1 MANSSEILQFWFGT
15 DQLEAPINEAHQ
27 QLWFTRDEAFD
38 QEIEERFGH
47 LVESAIA
54 GDLHSWRKTL
64 AGELAL
70 ILVCDQF
77 PRNIYRGTARAF
89 AGDPLALE
97 VALDVIERGDDVQ
110 LGLCQ
115 RAFLGMPLEHA
126 ESEQM
131 QRRSLDYF
139 NRLRMDYVDGASG
152 AAQAENFYQ
161 FAVAHQKVIDE
172 FGRYPHR
179 NASLGRESTTA
190 EREWLDQGGG
200 F

>member
-1 MANSSEILQFWFGT
+1 MATPSEILQFWFGS
-15 DQLEAPINEAHQ
+15 DQLEAPADEKHQ

-54 GDLHSWRKTL
+54 GELHSWRESL

-70 ILVCDQF
+70 VLVCDQF
-77 PRNIYRGTARAF
+77 TRNVYRGSARAF
-89 AGDPLALE
+89 TGDLLALE
-97 VALDVIERGDDVQ
+97 VALAVIERGDDLR
-110 LGLCQ
+110 LGLFQ

-126 ESEQM
+126 ESEHI
-131 QRRSLDYF
+131 QRRSVDYF
-139 NRLRMDYVDGASG
+139 NRLRMDYPDGASG
-152 AAQAENFYQ
+152 AAKAESFYQ
-161 FAVAHQKVIDE
+161 YALAHQKVIDE

-179 NASLGRESTTA
+179 NGPLGRESTTT
-190 EREWLDQGGG
+190 EREWLEQGGG

>member
-1 MANSSEILQFWFGT
+1 MATPSEILQFWFGT
-15 DQLEAPINEAHQ
+15 DQLEATVDDAHQ
-27 QLWFTRDEAFD
+27 RRWFTRDEAFD
-38 QEIEERFGH
+38 QKIEDRFGQ

-54 GDLHSWRKTL
+54 GDLQSWRESL
-64 AGELAL
+64 SGELAL
-70 ILVCDQF
+70 VLVCDQF
-77 PRNIYRGTARAF
+77 PRNIYRATARAF
-89 AGDPLALE
+89 AGDYLALE
-97 VALDVIERGDDVQ
+97 VALAVIERGDDAR

-126 ESEQM
+126 ESAQM
-131 QRRSLDYF
+131 QRRSVDYF

-161 FAVAHQKVIDE
+161 FAVAHQNVIDE

-179 NASLGRESTTA
+179 NAALGRESTSA

>member
-1 MANSSEILQFWFGT
+1 MATPSEILQFWFGT
-15 DQLEAPINEAHQ
+15 DQLEASVDEALQ
-27 QLWFTRDEAFD
+27 QRWFTRDEAFD

-54 GDLHSWRKTL
+54 GDLDSWCESL

-70 ILVCDQF
+70 VLVCDQF
-77 PRNIYRGTARAF
+77 PRNVYRGTARAF
-89 AGDPLALE
+89 AGDPRALE
-97 VALDVIERGDDVQ
+97 VALAVIERGDDAQ

-126 ESEQM
+126 ESEHI
-131 QRRSLDYF
+131 QRRSVDYF

-152 AAQAENFYQ
+152 AARAESFYQ
-161 FAVAHQKVIDE
+161 FAVAHQQVIDE

-179 NASLGRESTTA
+179 NAALGRESTTA
-190 EREWLDQGGG
+190 EREWLEQGGG

>member
-1 MANSSEILQFWFGT
+1 MTTPAEILKFWFGT
-15 DQLEAPINEAHQ
+15 DQLEEPVDEVHQ
-27 QLWFTRDEAFD
+27 RRWFTRDEAFD
-38 QEIEERFGH
+38 QEIEERFGQ

-54 GDLHSWRKTL
+54 GELHDWRESL

-70 ILVCDQF
+70 VLVCDQF

-97 VALDVIERGDDVQ
+97 VALAVIERGDDTQ

-115 RAFLGMPLEHA
+115 RAFLGMPLEHS
-126 ESEQM
+126 ESGYIQV
-131 QRRSLDYF
+131 RSVDYF

-152 AAQAENFYQ
+152 AAQAESFYQ
-161 FAVAHQKVIDE
+161 FAVAHQRVIDE

-179 NASLGRESTTA
+179 NASLGRESSTA
-190 EREWLDQGGG
+190 EQEWLDQGGG